1 MEEVEKQEV
10 EEEEEEEMPARRDL
24 LPQDFLQTPIPVIP
38 QLPPSTVL

>member
-10 EEEEEEEMPARRDL
+10 EEEEEEMPARRDL
-24 LPQDFLQTPIPVIP
+24 LPQNFLQTPIPVIP

>member
-10 EEEEEEEMPARRDL
+10 EEEEEMPARREL
-24 LPQDFLQTPIPVIP
+24 LPQNFLQTPIPVIP